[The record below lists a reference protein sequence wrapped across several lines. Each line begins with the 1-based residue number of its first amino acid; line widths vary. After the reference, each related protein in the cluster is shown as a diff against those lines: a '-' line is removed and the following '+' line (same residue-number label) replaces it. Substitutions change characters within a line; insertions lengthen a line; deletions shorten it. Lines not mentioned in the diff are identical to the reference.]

1 MDVETL
7 IARMEKRL
15 ALAPRLGYRIKFD
28 LKGEGLILLDGTES
42 PAAIA
47 PVSDSEDSEV
57 DTTLTLSPDNLARL
71 VDGQLD
77 PTVAYMTGKMK
88 IDGSMGVALKLA
100 SLLED

>member
-7 IARMEKRL
+7 IARMAKRL
-15 ALAPRLGYRIKFD
+15 ALSPKLGYRIKFD
-28 LKGEGLILLDGTES
+28 LKGEGLILLDGTET
-42 PAAIA
+42 PAVIGT
-47 PVSDSEDSEV
+47 EDGEA

-88 IDGSMGVALKLA
+88 VDGSMGVALKLA